1 MSVTTRGV
9 LTPTPVLCPLP
20 WGVSGPSIELP
31 QKNRCEQ
38 LCSPPR
44 EEVTG
49 KLPMSEGDKQPQT
62 SCGGKDQARSRISY
76 GEVMTSDR
84 KQGSGRRA
92 AIYDRKA
99 GISDSHVGF

>member
-1 MSVTTRGV
+1 
-9 LTPTPVLCPLP
+9 
-20 WGVSGPSIELP
+20 
-31 QKNRCEQ
+31 
-38 LCSPPR
+38 
-44 EEVTG
+44 
-49 KLPMSEGDKQPQT
+49 MSEGDKQPQT